1 MEIFCLSVTWKPCYK
16 KLKEIDLVFSLPKQS
31 PAGFFPFKKN
41 MESTPKSTHTHK
53 SYTTSEFFSSGSHN
67 TALYLAMLSEELRAK
82 SELSSQE
89 GPH

>member
-1 MEIFCLSVTWKPCYK
+1 MH
-16 KLKEIDLVFSLPKQS
+16 
-31 PAGFFPFKKN
+31 
-41 MESTPKSTHTHK
+41 THTK
-53 SYTTSEFFSSGSHN
+53 VTTIEFSSSGSHN